1 MVAQDAPLLINA
13 DDEHGQQLLDQH
25 QIAFAYGFDTR
36 QEMNSYMIIMGPSY
50 SDPTQLIEIA
60 ISVSRCRR

>member
-1 MVAQDAPLLINA
+1 MRHCLINA

-36 QEMNSYMIIMGPSY
+36 QEMNVYMIIMGPSY
-50 SDPTQLIEIA
+50 QIQLN
-60 ISVSRCRR
+60 